1 MPFYCSGICSSQ
13 CCILKGFNLIRPLQ
27 TSGWLQLALYVVA
40 LAAITKPMGLYLM
53 QALDVNG
60 KTWFDRELRPLERL
74 TYRLMG
80 VNSDREHDWKQYTF
94 AMLLFS
100 LVSCLFTY
108 AILRLQHLLPLN
120 PQGFAALSPDLAF
133 NTAVSFTTNTNWQSY
148 GGEST
153 MSYLSQMVALTIHNF
168 TSAATGIAFAAALVR
183 GLARHSAKTL
193 GNFWVDLVRTTYYLL
208 LPICVVFAVFLV
220 SQGMI
225 QNFRPYTKAKLTE
238 SFIIQVPKVDEK
250 GQPVTTNVAVVVQ
263 APKLDAQSK
272 PVLANGGAVMVDVP
286 QLDAKGQPLMTN
298 LPVMV
303 DQKVEEQTIVQG
315 PMASQVA
322 IKMLGTNGG
331 GYVNANAAHPFENP
345 TPLSNFLQMLS
356 IFAIGSGLTYYL
368 GRMTK
373 NQAHGWAVWSA
384 MTALF
389 LAGVLVAWWAE
400 SAGNP
405 IHQHLGIS
413 VADGNLE
420 GKEVRFGIFNSAL
433 FATIT
438 TDASCGAVNS
448 MHDSFTALGG
458 LVPLFNIQLGEIIFG
473 GVGAGLYGMLVFVVL
488 AVFIAG
494 LMVGRTPEY
503 LGKKIQSYD
512 VKMAMLALLVLCL
525 SILGFSAWA
534 AVSQWGL
541 TGLNNSGP
549 HGLSEILYAF
559 SSGTGNNGSAFAGL
573 TANTP
578 CYNTTLGLAMLIG
591 RFLMIIP
598 IMALAGSLVQ
608 KKIAPPSA
616 GTFPVS
622 GGTFV
627 VLLLGTVLLIGAL
640 NFLPVLALGPIVEHF
655 LTLQGKLF

>member
-1 MPFYCSGICSSQ
+1 M
-13 CCILKGFNLIRPLQ
+13 R
-27 TSGWLQLALYVVA
+27 TSGWLQLGFFVIT
-40 LAAITKPMGLYLM
+40 LAAITRPMGLYLM
-53 QALDVNG
+53 RVLDANG
-60 KTWFDRELRPLERL
+60 RTWLDPVLRPLERL

-80 VNSDREHDWKQYTF
+80 VKAEEEHDWKRYTL

-100 LVSCLFTY
+100 LVGCLFTY

-120 PQGFAALSPDLAF
+120 PQGLGPLSPDLAF

-148 GGEST
+148 SGEST

-168 TSAATGIAFAAALVR
+168 TSAAVGISLGAALVR
-183 GLARHSAKTL
+183 GIARHSARTL

-208 LPICVVFAVFLV
+208 LPICLVFAVFLV
-220 SQGMI
+220 SQGMV
-225 QNFRPYTKAKLTE
+225 QNFKPYTKARLIEPYKI
-238 SFIIQVPKVDEK
+238 SVEK
-250 GQPVTTNVAVVVQ
+250 KSDKGET
-263 APKLDAQSK
+263 
-272 PVLANGGAVMVDVP
+272 VLGKDGKAVM
-286 QLDAKGQPLMTN
+286 
-298 LPVMV
+298 
-303 DQKVEEQTIVQG
+303 EEQTVDEQLIAQG

-331 GYVNANAAHPFENP
+331 GYTNANAAHPFENP

-356 IFAIGSGLTYYL
+356 IFCIGSGLTHYL

-373 NQAHGWAVWSA
+373 SQAHGWSVWTV
-384 MTALF
+384 MMALF
-389 LAGVLVAWWAE
+389 LAGALACWWAE
-400 SAGNP
+400 AAGNP
-405 IHQHLGIS
+405 IHQSLGI
-413 VADGNLE
+413 AAGGGNME

-438 TDASCGAVNS
+438 TDASCGAVNA

-503 LGKKIQSYD
+503 LGKKIQAYD

-534 AVSQWGL
+534 AVTEWGKA
-541 TGLNNSGP
+541 GLNNQGP
-549 HGLSEILYAF
+549 HGLTEMLYAF
-559 SSGTGNNGSAFAGL
+559 SSATGNNGSAFAGL

-578 CYNTTLGLAMLIG
+578 WCNTTLGVAMLIG
-591 RFLMIIP
+591 RFFMIIP
-598 IMALAGSLVQ
+598 IMALAGSLAQ
-608 KKIAPPSA
+608 KKVAPAST

-622 GGTFV
+622 GGTFII
-627 VLLLGTVLLIGAL
+627 LLLGTVLLIGAL
-640 NFLPVLALGPIVEHF
+640 NFLPALALGPIVEHF

>member
-1 MPFYCSGICSSQ
+1 M
-13 CCILKGFNLIRPLQ
+13 Q
-27 TSGWLQLALYVVA
+27 TSGWLQLAFYVVA

-53 QALDVNG
+53 QVLAADG
-60 KTWFDRELRPLERL
+60 KTWFDPVLRPLERF

-80 VNSDREHDWKQYTF
+80 VRADKEHDWKQYTF
-94 AMLLFS
+94 AMLLLS
-100 LVSCLFTY
+100 LVSLLFTY
-108 AILRLQHLLPLN
+108 AILRLQRLLPLN
-120 PQGFAALSPDLAF
+120 PQELGPVSPDLAF
-133 NTAVSFTTNTNWQSY
+133 NTAASFTSNTNWQNY

-153 MSYLSQMVALTIHNF
+153 MSYLSQMAGLVIHNF
-168 TSAATGIAFAAALVR
+168 ASAAVGIALAAALVR
-183 GLARHSAKTL
+183 GIARHSAKTI
-193 GNFWVDLVRTTYYLL
+193 GNFWVDLVRVTYYLL
-208 LPICVVFAVFLV
+208 LPVCLVFAVFLV

-225 QNFRPYTKAKLTE
+225 QNFKPYTRARLLE
-238 SFIIQVPKVDEK
+238 PYKVSVEK
-250 GQPVTTNVAVVVQ
+250 KNDKGETIKGP
-263 APKLDAQSK
+263 DGK
-272 PVLANGGAVMVDVP
+272 PVMEE
-286 QLDAKGQPLMTN
+286 QT
-298 LPVMV
+298 
-303 DQKVEEQTIVQG
+303 VEEQTIVQG

-345 TPLSNFLQMLS
+345 TPLSNFIQMLS
-356 IFAIGSGLTYYL
+356 IFSIGSGLTYYL
-368 GRMTK
+368 GRMVK
-373 NQAHGWAVWSA
+373 NQKHGWALWAA
-384 MTALF
+384 MMILF
-389 LAGVLVAWWAE
+389 LGGVLLCWWAE
-400 SAGNP
+400 ARGNP
-405 IHQHLGIS
+405 IHQQLGVAI
-413 VADGNLE
+413 ADGNME

-458 LVPLFNIQLGEIIFG
+458 FVPLFNIQLGEIIFG

-503 LGKKIQSYD
+503 LGKKIEAYD
-512 VKMAMLALLVLCL
+512 VKMAMLSLLILAI

-534 AVSQWGL
+534 SVSNWGL
-541 TGLNNSGP
+541 AGLNNTGP
-549 HGLSEILYAF
+549 HGLSEMLYAY

-573 TANTP
+573 TGNTP
-578 CYNTTLGLAMLIG
+578 WYNTTLGLAMLIG
-591 RFLMIIP
+591 RFLMIVP

-608 KKIAPPSA
+608 KKVAPASA

-627 VLLLGTVLLIGAL
+627 VLLLGTILLVGAL
-640 NFLPVLALGPIVEHF
+640 NFLPALTLGPIVEHF